1 MGRNF
6 SIASKKHQNDFDVLV
21 IVRKRLKNGIA
32 ISFLELSTVA
42 PKPRAE
48 GSSPSAP
55 ASDFW
60 LRKAISEA
68 FLLLILPKILP
79 SLCDVQIYGA
89 VESVTRRLLCGLSTV
104 DINSLGGLYAFV
116 SEQNG
121 NVLNRYAV
129 IVEDTRHR
137 VTKSVD
143 RTMR

>member
-68 FLLLILPKILP
+68 VFLFLYQNLYQPKRC
-79 SLCDVQIYGA
+79 S
-89 VESVTRRLLCGLSTV
+89 S
-104 DINSLGGLYAFV
+104 
-116 SEQNG
+116 
-121 NVLNRYAV
+121 
-129 IVEDTRHR
+129 
-137 VTKSVD
+137 
-143 RTMR
+143 